1 MAGQKW
7 RGMGALLQGHSPFRP
22 RTREPYDGESGLAIH
37 LDWRPRPYSGRVVL
51 YRNRIPRHPGR
62 DSALMG
68 WDGLVASDTPVLLMT
83 EQYRNFSGIN
93 IRFVAESAR
102 RYFQAAKEATRGE
115 AIASLS

>member
-1 MAGQKW
+1 M
-7 RGMGALLQGHSPFRP
+7 
-22 RTREPYDGESGLAIH
+22 D
-37 LDWRPRPYSGRVVL
+37 
-51 YRNRIPRHPGR
+51 
-62 DSALMG
+62 

-93 IRFVAESAR
+93 IRFVAESAG